1 MPLRLSGLGWASPDN
16 PHDLH
21 EFHCYVCYVYLEL
34 CVNQAVVVVLLF
46 SVLEEEAE
54 GSLSS
59 RPAWPIECISWMA
72 RAFQRNPVLRQ
83 SGVGGVYVH
92 KNEVTVI

>member
-1 MPLRLSGLGWASPDN
+1 MPLRLSGLGWASP
-16 PHDLH
+16 

-34 CVNQAVVVVLLF
+34 CVNQAVVVVVLLF

-92 KNEVTVI
+92 KNKVTVI